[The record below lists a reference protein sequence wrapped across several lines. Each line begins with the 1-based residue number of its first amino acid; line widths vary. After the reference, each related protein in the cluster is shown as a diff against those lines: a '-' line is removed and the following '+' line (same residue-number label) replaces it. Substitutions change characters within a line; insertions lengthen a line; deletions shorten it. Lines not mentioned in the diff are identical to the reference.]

1 MLAYIAIFLST
12 ISITLMVIILIKF
25 KKIFTTD
32 KIIEKTKNQ
41 MNRVIIDVNN
51 NANRDIQLINEAT
64 KRTRA
69 LLNDADRK
77 MDQFRQAS
85 QLLDNKIANA
95 EKSSFNTPARS
106 VIIENDYKT
115 NINRYDTVKT
125 KKNNPYINPNDAY
138 EIKKPNQQSLFDEEN
153 DNSIFSDVTKVTDDG
168 AAYKEVPLIITK
180 IYDDQVNEKKK
191 SNKQIDEKV
200 EKLFRQGMNVDDIA
214 AELSCS
220 IAEVQFI
227 IDML

>member
-1 MLAYIAIFLST
+1 MKYKDSIIISKIVTPKFINNCVGLNIANNIAISPITQIVILFL
-12 ISITLMVIILIKF
+12 LYVLDILQKIK
-25 KKIFTTD
+25 
-32 KIIEKTKNQ
+32 
-41 MNRVIIDVNN
+41 
-51 NANRDIQLINEAT
+51 
-64 KRTRA
+64 
-69 LLNDADRK
+69 
-77 MDQFRQAS
+77 
-85 QLLDNKIANA
+85 
-95 EKSSFNTPARS
+95 RS

-125 KKNNPYINPNDAY
+125 KKSNPYINPNDAY

-180 IYDDQVNEKKK
+180 IYDDQVTEKKK

>member
-1 MLAYIAIFLST
+1 MLCCFYTKVRIRK
-12 ISITLMVIILIKF
+12 IK
-25 KKIFTTD
+25 
-32 KIIEKTKNQ
+32 
-41 MNRVIIDVNN
+41 
-51 NANRDIQLINEAT
+51 EA
-64 KRTRA
+64 
-69 LLNDADRK
+69 
-77 MDQFRQAS
+77 
-85 QLLDNKIANA
+85 
-95 EKSSFNTPARS
+95 
-106 VIIENDYKT
+106 
-115 NINRYDTVKT
+115 
-125 KKNNPYINPNDAY
+125 
-138 EIKKPNQQSLFDEEN
+138 LFDEEN

>member
-1 MLAYIAIFLST
+1 MLYFRFDFN
-12 ISITLMVIILIKF
+12 KEDF
-25 KKIFTTD
+25 KGAEHKSVLYGYEAED
-32 KIIEKTKNQ
+32 
-41 MNRVIIDVNN
+41 RV
-51 NANRDIQLINEAT
+51 
-64 KRTRA
+64 
-69 LLNDADRK
+69 
-77 MDQFRQAS
+77 
-85 QLLDNKIANA
+85 
-95 EKSSFNTPARS
+95 
-106 VIIENDYKT
+106 DY
-115 NINRYDTVKT
+115 
-125 KKNNPYINPNDAY
+125 
-138 EIKKPNQQSLFDEEN
+138 LFDEEN
-153 DNSIFSDVTKVTDDG
+153 EDSIFSDVTKVTDEG